1 MKIIHMDGYSKED
14 FEQYREV
21 VYSNTIQSLATIIRA
36 METLNIQFG
45 SSDRER
51 DAAMGKIQIEKK
63 KTKLFLYFFIIL
75 VLDKISRMA
84 DTEPFESE
92 LLDAMKKL
100 WNDNG
105 VQQCFNRSNEYQLN
119 DSAKYFLDKLDEIG
133 LPQYLPSIQDILRTR
148 VKTTG
153 IVEINFTFKDLN
165 FRVFDVGGQRSER
178 KKWIHCFEDVT
189 AIIFIVALSEYD
201 QVNQMNAF
209 FLFEIFF
216 KGSCRR

>member
-1 MKIIHMDGYSKED
+1 MDIPKKI
-14 FEQYREV
+14 
-21 VYSNTIQSLATIIRA
+21 SNSTEKLSIPIRFNHWPPSSERWKHSTSHSARPTEIETPPWVKNRSTLCSRTIVSLS
-36 METLNIQFG
+36 LC
-45 SSDRER
+45 
-51 DAAMGKIQIEKK
+51 
-63 KTKLFLYFFIIL
+63 L

-133 LPQYLPSIQDILRTR
+133 SASYLPSTQDILRTR

-153 IVEINFTFKDLN
+153 IVEINFTFKGLL
-165 FRVFDVGGQRSER
+165 QRSTR
-178 KKWIHCFEDVT
+178 I
-189 AIIFIVALSEYD
+189 
-201 QVNQMNAF
+201 Q
-209 FLFEIFF
+209 
-216 KGSCRR
+216 

>member
-1 MKIIHMDGYSKED
+1 
-14 FEQYREV
+14 
-21 VYSNTIQSLATIIRA
+21 
-36 METLNIQFG
+36 
-45 SSDRER
+45 
-51 DAAMGKIQIEKK
+51 
-63 KTKLFLYFFIIL
+63 
-75 VLDKISRMA
+75 MA

-133 LPQYLPSIQDILRTR
+133 TASYLPSTQDILRTR

-153 IVEINFTFKDLN
+153 IVEINFTFKGLLQRSTLIDRAMTLRSMHLDLN

-201 QVNQMNAF
+201 QVGGARAGTTHRAD
-209 FLFEIFF
+209 LPLH
-216 KGSCRR
+216 

>member
-1 MKIIHMDGYSKED
+1 MDILKKISNSTEKLSIPIQFNHWPPS
-14 FEQYREV
+14 FEQWKHSTFRSARLTEIETQPWV
-21 VYSNTIQSLATIIRA
+21 NNPLTACRRTSVTHRLSSLC
-36 METLNIQFG
+36 
-45 SSDRER
+45 
-51 DAAMGKIQIEKK
+51 
-63 KTKLFLYFFIIL
+63 L

-133 LPQYLPSIQDILRTR
+133 SASYLPSTQDILRTR

-153 IVEINFTFKDLN
+153 IVEINFTFKGLL
-165 FRVFDVGGQRSER
+165 Q
-178 KKWIHCFEDVT
+178 H
-189 AIIFIVALSEYD
+189 
-201 QVNQMNAF
+201 
-209 FLFEIFF
+209 
-216 KGSCRR
+216 